1 MEDDPLC
8 APCLTKA
15 MLNCRPSLVNCLK
28 RGFCACCADDKKKV
42 IVVKVEKEEPKK
54 DAKVVYLVEKKP

>member
-1 MEDDPLC
+1 
-8 APCLTKA
+8 

-28 RGFCACCADDKKKV
+28 RSFCACCADDKKKV
-42 IVVKVEKEEPKK
+42 IVVKVEKGEPKK